1 VESNVACLV
10 LNNIKL
16 KKILISCLLFFL
28 LTSIVEATEYIIT
41 PCTND
46 EPGVSVNGEK
56 VVELRDFT
64 NYWELLLWLFI
75 TNALSSIDVLFHSTK
90 IIYIVTGFR
99 IANNT
104 NILQNSSR
112 STIYFYIE
120 NKPGA
125 YFSEVV
131 ENTGLNRGTVK
142 YHLKILE
149 IKNKI
154 EAYEDGGKTRYFQN
168 NSKYTNEEKK
178 VIVTLQNNTNQ
189 RIISE
194 ILNGRCNTNTSLAR
208 EFRVSRATINWY
220 VKNLK
225 ETELINET
233 KKGRNIIYEV
243 STSHKTLIKKYM
255 SIFTQNH
262 EEIK

>member
-1 VESNVACLV
+1 VEPDVARFV
-10 LNNIKL
+10 FTNIKL
-16 KKILISCLLFFL
+16 KKIFIGCLLFFL
-28 LTSIVEATEYIIT
+28 LTSIVEATEYIVT

-56 VVELRDFT
+56 VVELKVFT
-64 NYWELLLWLFI
+64 NYWEFLLWLFI
-75 TNALSSIDVLFHSTK
+75 MNALSSIDVFFHSTR
-90 IIYIVTGFR
+90 IIYIITGFR
-99 IANNT
+99 IAKNT
-104 NILQNSSR
+104 NILENSSR
-112 STIYFYIE
+112 STIYSYIE

-154 EAYEDGGKTRYFQN
+154 EAYEESGKTRYFQN
-168 NSKYTNEEKK
+168 NSKFTNEEKK
-178 VIVTLQNNTNQ
+178 VIMTLQNSTNQ

-194 ILNGRCNTNTSLAR
+194 ILDGRCNTNISLAR
-208 EFRVSRATINWY
+208 EFGVSRATINWY

-225 ETELINET
+225 ETELIKET
-233 KKGRNIIYEV
+233 KKGRNIIYEI

-255 SIFTQNH
+255 GIFIQTN